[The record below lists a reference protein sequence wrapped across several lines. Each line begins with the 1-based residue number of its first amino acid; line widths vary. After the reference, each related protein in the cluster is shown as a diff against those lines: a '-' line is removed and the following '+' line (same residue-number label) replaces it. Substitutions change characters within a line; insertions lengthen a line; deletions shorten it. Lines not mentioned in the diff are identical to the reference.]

1 MSCPVNSLK
10 RKPGGALTILVLAA
24 CLGACTRGP
33 GEDLERYVSRLEG
46 ALDTAAPAA
55 GDARRPLPPR
65 VGAVQLTVP
74 GDSIDALDFL
84 ALRGCALQ
92 VTVGKRNSSLGRL
105 AAPSQ
110 RLLLELEFL
119 RLAPACSERLRGEGR
134 DGLAATL
141 DRAAAGKRAQLPA
154 RIFNATLGSEEF
166 RAFWRAPATLGAYPA
181 ETSSEP
187 VSALAAIDALATR
200 WLAGDYRADNQ
211 AFELLLSTVAR
222 GDGGALLAALTLQRE
237 ALARA
242 DAVLARRAAAGPLC
256 RGGLVPGEVDVL
268 RTVVRKFFVGGVQPW
283 SAAVDRRR
291 QQLLPPLRA
300 LEERLA
306 EALPPPYRHWR
317 RQRDEALAAAGAPR
331 RHVEAILDLLADCP
345 GGPGLSPAP
354 APG

>member
-1 MSCPVNSLK
+1 MQ
-10 RKPGGALTILVLAA
+10 LA
-24 CLGACTRGP
+24 
-33 GEDLERYVSRLEG
+33 
-46 ALDTAAPAA
+46 
-55 GDARRPLPPR
+55 
-65 VGAVQLTVP
+65 VP

-134 DGLAATL
+134 DELAATL

-154 RIFNATLGSEEF
+154 RIFNATLGSDEF

-187 VSALAAIDALATR
+187 VSALAAIDALAAS

-211 AFELLLSTVAR
+211 AFELLLSSVAR
-222 GDGGALLAALTLQRE
+222 GDGGALLAALALQRE
-237 ALARA
+237 ALGRA
-242 DAVLARRAAAGPLC
+242 DAVLARRTAEGPLC

-291 QQLLPPLRA
+291 QQLLPPLLA
-300 LEERLA
+300 LENRLA
-306 EALPPPYRHWR
+306 AVLPPPYRQWR

-331 RHVEAILDLLADCP
+331 RHVEAILALLADCP
-345 GGPGLSPAP
+345 GGGFSPDPTRDPVP
-354 APG
+354 A